1 VPGLP
6 PMDCAGMAI
15 HDPVTRAPLAALNV
29 SCWGQELPAATSLWL
44 RRTVASLESELH
56 GQAIESGTRLADAFM
71 EAAAKG
77 QGVALA
83 LDVAGRA
90 VIASQE
96 AQLFLGVECLVP
108 VIDPNVRLETGV
120 SDLPGLVEQA
130 VREALNEPQWCGFAE
145 LFMPSMEK
153 HALGTTA
160 QAQSFSA
167 SLKPASPGRMGLLV
181 RSRPARKSTP
191 DGRFGDVNGGPRV
204 EAAHTSSEI
213 SGRLRRS

>member
-1 VPGLP
+1 
-6 PMDCAGMAI
+6 
-15 HDPVTRAPLAALNV
+15 V
-29 SCWGQELPAATSLWL
+29 SCPG
-44 RRTVASLESELH
+44 
-56 GQAIESGTRLADAFM
+56 
-71 EAAAKG
+71 
-77 QGVALA
+77 
-83 LDVAGRA
+83 
-90 VIASQE
+90 
-96 AQLFLGVECLVP
+96 
-108 VIDPNVRLETGV
+108 IDPNVRLETGV

-204 EAAHTSSEI
+204 EAPIPAAKSADGSED
-213 SGRLRRS
+213 RSDRGAVRSATALGGCSAA